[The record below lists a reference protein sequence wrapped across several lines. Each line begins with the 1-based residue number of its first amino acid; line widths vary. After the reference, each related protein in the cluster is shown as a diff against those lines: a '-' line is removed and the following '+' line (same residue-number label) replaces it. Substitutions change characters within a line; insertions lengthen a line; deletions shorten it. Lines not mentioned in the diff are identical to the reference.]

1 MNTRFQVIVTLIF
14 GFFIVVGVII
24 FSTSRGTST
33 RPENNITV
41 WGTLPESN
49 FATILRDHP
58 VGKDKEFVI
67 TYVQKRSTTFDQEF
81 IEALAEDKGPDII
94 FLPHDSMWKHQSKIF
109 PISYQTFNERRF
121 KDTFIEQGELYLTS
135 EGILGLP
142 ILVDPLVMYWNRD
155 MFSNASISKAPE
167 YWDEFFD
174 LAQKLTKKDQSFNIT
189 ESGISLGEFRNV
201 NNAKEIVSALIMQA
215 GSSITSRTENA
226 VTVVLNERMGQAVIP
241 AEAAVNF
248 YTEFSNPIK
257 LFYSWNRSLPRSDN
271 FFTSGD
277 LAIYFG
283 FASEFSQIKEKN
295 PNINFDVAA
304 FPQSRESKTKI
315 TYGSMQALSVVKNS
329 KNIVAAIQV
338 AAALTDKEHSGAI
351 SALAK
356 LPPVRRDLLSEVP
369 SDAYG
374 VLFYQGALR
383 SRAWI
388 DPDATATEN
397 IMQNM
402 IESITAG
409 RLRTSQAVSRAH
421 AEIQELFK

>member
-14 GFFIVVGVII
+14 SFFIVVGVII
-24 FSTSRGTST
+24 FSTSRGSST

-41 WGTLPESN
+41 WGILPESS
-49 FATILRDHP
+49 FSTLLRDYP
-58 VGKDKEFVI
+58 IGKDKEFII
-67 TYVQKRSTTFDQEF
+67 TYVQKRAATFDQEF
-81 IEALAEDKGPDII
+81 IGALAENKGPDII
-94 FLPHDSMWKHQSKIF
+94 FLPHDSMWKHQNKIF
-109 PISYQTFNERRF
+109 PISYQTFSERKF
-121 KDTFIEQGELYLTS
+121 KDTFVEEGELYLTS
-135 EGILGLP
+135 GGILGLP

-189 ESGISLGEFRNV
+189 ESGVSLGEFRNV
-201 NNAKEIVSALIMQA
+201 NNAKEILSALIMQA
-215 GSSITSRTENA
+215 GSSITARTDNA

-271 FFTSGD
+271 FFTGGD
-277 LAIYFG
+277 LGIYFG

-295 PNINFDVAA
+295 PNINFDVAP

-338 AAALTDKEHSGAI
+338 ALALTDRER
-351 SALAK
+351 SAAVSTLAK
-356 LPPVRRDLLSEVP
+356 LPPVRRDLLSQTP
-369 SDAYG
+369 SDAYNI
-374 VLFYQGALR
+374 LFWEGALR

-388 DPDATATEN
+388 DPDSTATEN
-397 IMQNM
+397 IMLNM

-409 RLRTSQAVSRAH
+409 RLRTSQAISRAH
-421 AEIQELFK
+421 AEI